1 MRQDIIGECAGTE
14 IVQRNSTSNFA
25 IGVALLCIAI
35 HGQITACHYFQQRPD
50 RAVSD
55 TGFQADMVDIL
66 AAPQQTKADTSLRT
80 LAAISVAHWVSHF
93 HLFVLPMLFP
103 FLKQQLGVGYIELG
117 FALTVFGVVSGLTQ
131 APIGYLADHIGARKV
146 LLIGLT
152 VGGLALIMLGLHLI
166 CVSLV
171 VSAALLGLANSVYH
185 PCDYAILST
194 HMDEARMGRAFSIH
208 TFAGFLG
215 GAVAPAI
222 MAALVAW
229 AGGLGAL
236 IVAGAVG
243 PVVALGL
250 MVAGI
255 PDASSAD
262 RKEDVADAPK
272 QGIITPAI
280 IMLTFFFMLLGLS
293 NAGISNFGVVALMS
307 GYGVTFSAANIALSA
322 FLGASAA
329 GVLAG
334 GYLADRTKRHGQVAA
349 ACFAINAVITL
360 VIATTSLPSA
370 VLTAAMGIAGFL
382 GGVIAP
388 SRDMLVRNAAP
399 PGAAGRAFGIVSTG
413 FNFSGILSPLLFGWI
428 MDQSMPHW
436 VFGASVAFMVLTV
449 LLALVT
455 DRKQQGPSEG
465 PVKGLMHS

>member
-1 MRQDIIGECAGTE
+1 
-14 IVQRNSTSNFA
+14 
-25 IGVALLCIAI
+25 
-35 HGQITACHYFQQRPD
+35 
-50 RAVSD
+50 
-55 TGFQADMVDIL
+55 MVDIL
-66 AAPQQTKADTSLRT
+66 AVPRRAKTDASLRT
-80 LAAISVAHWVSHF
+80 LLAISTAHWVSHF
-93 HLFVLPMLFP
+93 HLMVLPMLFP
-103 FLKQQLGVGYIELG
+103 FLKEQLGAGYIELG
-117 FALTVFGVVSGLTQ
+117 FALTVFAVVSGLTQ
-131 APIGYLADHIGARKV
+131 APMGYLGDRIGARKI
-146 LLIGLT
+146 LLAGLT
-152 VGGLALIMLGLHLI
+152 MGGAALIMLGIHLSYA
-166 CVSLV
+166 SLIA
-171 VSAALLGLANSVYH
+171 SAVLLGLANSVYH
-185 PCDYAILST
+185 PADYAILSA

-222 MAALVAW
+222 MAALVA
-229 AGGLGAL
+229 AIGGLGAL

-250 MVAGI
+250 IVAGI

-262 RKEDVADAPK
+262 RKQDGTAAPK
-272 QGIITPAI
+272 QSVITPALM
-280 IMLTFFFMLLGLS
+280 MLTIFFMLLGLS

-307 GYGVTFSAANIALSA
+307 GYGVAFSAANIALTA

-334 GYLADRTKRHGQVAA
+334 GFLADRTSRHGQVAA
-349 ACFAINAVITL
+349 ACFGINAIIML
-360 VIATTSLPSA
+360 VIAIIGLPQALLTSALG
-370 VLTAAMGIAGFL
+370 VAGFL

-413 FNFSGILSPLLFGWI
+413 FNFSGILSPLLYGWI

-449 LLALVT
+449 LLALIT
-455 DRKQQGPSEG
+455 DRKPQAQSRA
-465 PVKGLMHS
+465 

>member
-1 MRQDIIGECAGTE
+1 MA
-14 IVQRNSTSNFA
+14 
-25 IGVALLCIAI
+25 
-35 HGQITACHYFQQRPD
+35 
-50 RAVSD
+50 
-55 TGFQADMVDIL
+55 DIL
-66 AAPQQTKADTSLRT
+66 AAPQQMKADSSLRT
-80 LAAISVAHWVSHF
+80 LTAISVAHWVSHF

-103 FLKQQLGVGYIELG
+103 YLKAQLGVGYTELG
-117 FALTVFGVVSGLTQ
+117 FALTVSGLVSGLTQ

-152 VGGLALIMLGLHLI
+152 FGGLSLILLGMNLSYTSLI
-166 CVSLV
+166 VC
-171 VSAALLGLANSVYH
+171 AALLGLANSVYH

-194 HMDEARMGRAFSIH
+194 HMDARRMGRAFSVH

-229 AGGLGAL
+229 LGGLGAL

-243 PVVALGL
+243 PAVALL
-250 MVAGI
+250 LIVVGI

-262 RKEDVADAPK
+262 RKQDGAPAQK
-272 QGIITPAI
+272 QSVINPAI

-293 NAGISNFGVVALMS
+293 NAGINIFGVSALMT
-307 GYGVTFSAANIALSA
+307 GYGVTFSAANIALTA
-322 FLGASAA
+322 FLAASAA

-349 ACFAINAVITL
+349 ACFGINAIIML
-360 VIATTSLPSA
+360 VIATTTLPSV
-370 VLTAAMGIAGFL
+370 VLTTLMGIAGFL

-399 PGAAGRAFGIVSTG
+399 AGAAGRAFGIVSTG
-413 FNFSGILSPLLFGWI
+413 FNFSGILAPLLFGWI

-449 LLALVT
+449 LLALIT
-455 DRKQQGPSEG
+455 DRKPQTRAAG
-465 PVKGLMHS
+465 

>member
-1 MRQDIIGECAGTE
+1 
-14 IVQRNSTSNFA
+14 
-25 IGVALLCIAI
+25 
-35 HGQITACHYFQQRPD
+35 
-50 RAVSD
+50 
-55 TGFQADMVDIL
+55 MVDIL
-66 AAPQQTKADTSLRT
+66 AAPQQAKADGSVRT

-103 FLKQQLGVGYIELG
+103 FLKERLGVGYIELG

-152 VGGLALIMLGLHLI
+152 VGGLALIMLGLHLSYA
-166 CVSLV
+166 SLIAC
-171 VSAALLGLANSVYH
+171 AALLGLANSVYH
-185 PCDYAILST
+185 PCDYAILSA

-222 MAALVAW
+222 MAALVATV
-229 AGGLGAL
+229 GGLGAL

-243 PVVALGL
+243 PAVALL
-250 MVAGI
+250 LIAMGI

-262 RKEDVADAPK
+262 RKTDGAPAA
-272 QGIITPAI
+272 QQSVITPALI
-280 IMLTFFFMLLGLS
+280 VLTIFFMLLGLS

-307 GYGVTFSAANIALSA
+307 GYGVTFSAANIALTA

-334 GYLADRTKRHGQVAA
+334 GYLADRTRRHGNVAA
-349 ACFAINAVITL
+349 ACFAINAVIISI
-360 VIATTSLPSA
+360 IATINLPSA
-370 VLTAAMGIAGFL
+370 VLTAAMGLAGFL

-399 PGAAGRAFGIVSTG
+399 AGAAGRAFGIVSTG

-428 MDQSMPHW
+428 MDQQLPHW

-455 DRKQQGPSEG
+455 DRKPAE
-465 PVKGLMHS
+465 PAKA